1 MENKFEPEIIPHP
14 GSEYKGIYEQ
24 LKIIPVGKTIFS
36 LEVLTEAIKDFQ
48 KGKPPLDFIKEYVSP
63 YTQLT
68 KEEISNLKNGD
79 TCYIES
85 SYGMQKTTF
94 PELSGDTHRN
104 LFGKGGANKTLQ
116 EKINY
121 GPIYKKM
128 ANKIDL
134 LTDRQRM
141 ELIVLTKKGQERVE
155 LNPLL
160 DLITAMDKRIEQLE
174 AKLNVYGR

>member
-1 MENKFEPEIIPHP
+1 
-14 GSEYKGIYEQ
+14 
-24 LKIIPVGKTIFS
+24 
-36 LEVLTEAIKDFQ
+36 
-48 KGKPPLDFIKEYVSP
+48 
-63 YTQLT
+63 
-68 KEEISNLKNGD
+68 
-79 TCYIES
+79 
-85 SYGMQKTTF
+85 
-94 PELSGDTHRN
+94 
-104 LFGKGGANKTLQ
+104 
-116 EKINY
+116 
-121 GPIYKKM
+121 M